1 MSSPESNPTP
11 ISFRPFRK
19 RRFIKSGRRRRLTDK
34 RNSGMRDME
43 GVGVDGPPDVAV
55 PSTLIAA
62 KAAAAEAAA
71 ALQSIPPFSVRAHE
85 DSSKKG
91 YV

>member
-1 MSSPESNPTP
+1 
-11 ISFRPFRK
+11 
-19 RRFIKSGRRRRLTDK
+19 
-34 RNSGMRDME
+34 MRDME

-55 PSTLIAA
+55 PSSLIAA

-85 DSSKKG
+85 DSSKPG